1 VTKQEEAT
9 NLQSHAI
16 FPKECT
22 EEEAA
27 SAASGVAFTRCS
39 WAINERRCQRGEMEA
54 LTLRGFNQLK
64 PLNFWAKKA
73 LHFVDKL
80 FYDDTNQSNSIS
92 NRGSSPQFGI

>member
-1 VTKQEEAT
+1 
-9 NLQSHAI
+9 
-16 FPKECT
+16 
-22 EEEAA
+22 
-27 SAASGVAFTRCS
+27 
-39 WAINERRCQRGEMEA
+39 MEA

-80 FYDDTNQSNSIS
+80 FYDDTNQSNSIF